1 MSRQIRIEALLRDAL
16 APLHLE
22 ISDDSAQHNVPPG
35 DVSHLRLLLVSERFA
50 GVKALDRH
58 RRIATNSPTDC
69 TRCRF
74 TPGRQKNGLK
84 KAAARHPLR
93 RRAKVALPLR
103 LNRECI
109 AS

>member
-58 RRIATNSPTDC
+58 RRIHALLRDE
-69 TRCRF
+69 F
-74 TPGRQKNGLK
+74 ANGLHALSIHAWTPEEWFEK
-84 KAAARHPLR
+84 GGGPAPAAP
-93 RRAKVALPLR
+93 P
-103 LNRECI
+103 CQGG
-109 AS
+109 ASSTS